1 MASEGQE
8 HTSRPKQQTG
18 LSINWR
24 ERDSERR
31 AREQDVG
38 RPEGPMFASR
48 DGRAA
53 WEVSTM
59 LWFLHIDPAWA
70 ERT

>member
-53 WEVSTM
+53 GK
-59 LWFLHIDPAWA
+59 
-70 ERT
+70 